1 MSVRHRPHRLIDAD
15 ASPDSAILTS
25 DECQRIAEKATKL
38 SKADSCEVQL
48 GSNATGNTRFAANQ
62 MSTSGMVADVQLVV
76 QSSYGSK
83 HAVVVTNELTDE
95 AIERCV
101 RESEALA
108 KLAPEDP
115 EAMPP
120 LGPQTYLPVTA
131 YFESTAKLMP
141 GDRAAVA
148 LSLLKRTRAAGDL
161 LASGFMLTSANST
174 ALANNKGLYA
184 YYKNTS
190 ANYQLT
196 IRTSDG
202 SGSGWAG
209 VDNQDWSKIDFATVH
224 ERALQKAMLS
234 RNPVAIE
241 PGRYNVIFESQAVG
255 DLVQLIGNYG
265 DARSADEGRSPFT
278 KAMTPPPP
286 VSDSL
291 KGAAKDAAMAKRDSI
306 MKAMQSQPPQTKIGE
321 KIMDQRVTI
330 FADPQDPQLL
340 SQPFD
345 GDGLPVGRQVF
356 IDGGVLKELYYSRF
370 WAKKMGKQP
379 TGQPQGLKMAGGDS
393 TVDDMIKATERGVLV
408 TRLWYLREVDPR
420 TILYTGLTRD
430 GTFLIENGK
439 ISKSIR
445 NFRFNDSPI
454 FMLNNLEMLGRAERV
469 GGTEQGGDIVMP
481 AIKVKDFNFTSLSE
495 AV

>member
-1 MSVRHRPHRLIDAD
+1 MSPHRLIDHD
-15 ASPDSAILTS
+15 ASPDAAVLSS
-25 DECQRIAEKATKL
+25 DDCQRIAEKAIKL
-38 SKADSCEVQL
+38 SKADACEVQL

-62 MSTSGMVADVQLVV
+62 MSTSGMVADVGLVV
-76 QSSYGSK
+76 QSSYGAK

-101 RESEALA
+101 RQSEALA

-120 LGPQTYLPVTA
+120 LGAQTYLPVNA
-131 YFESTAKLMP
+131 YFESTAALTP
-141 GDRAAVA
+141 GDRAKVA
-148 LSLLKRTRAAGDL
+148 LAALKKTRGAGDL
-161 LASGFMLTSANST
+161 LAAGFILTSANST

-184 YYKNTS
+184 YYRNTS

-196 IRTSDG
+196 VRTSDG
-202 SGSGWAG
+202 TGSGWAG
-209 VDNQDWSKIDFATVH
+209 VDDQDWSKIDFDAVH
-224 ERALQKAMLS
+224 ERAVQKAMLS

-241 PGRYNVIFESQAVG
+241 PGRYTVIFEAQAVG
-255 DLVQLIGNYG
+255 DLVQLIANYG

-278 KAMTPPPP
+278 KPAAPPP
-286 VSDSL
+286 
-291 KGAAKDAAMAKRDSI
+291 KDATPAQRDSI
-306 MKAMQSQPPQTKIGE
+306 MKAMRAAGPQTKIGE
-321 KIMDQRVTI
+321 KIMDERVTI

-345 GDGLPVGRQVF
+345 GDGLAVGRQVF
-356 IDGGVLKELYYSRF
+356 IDKGVLKELYYSRY

-379 TGQPQGLKMAGGDS
+379 TGAPQGIKMAGAAAS
-393 TVDDMIKATERGVLV
+393 VDDLIKSTDRGVLV

-430 GTFLIENGK
+430 GTFLIEGGK
-439 ISKSIR
+439 ISKAIH
-445 NFRFNDSPI
+445 NFRFNDSPL
-454 FMLNNLEMLGRAERV
+454 FMLNNLEMLGKSERV
-469 GGTEQGGDIVMP
+469 AGTEQGGDVVMP
-481 AIKVKDFNFTSLSE
+481 SIKVKDFNFTSLSD